1 MTRLRALQVNHSGDS
16 PGNLWRVISLSPRLL
31 GLTGPCLEGRGT
43 VTGSTR
49 KTSGFPPRGE
59 KHREGLDGDL
69 AESKRLKGIIKET
82 ANCK

>member
-1 MTRLRALQVNHSGDS
+1 MWG
-16 PGNLWRVISLSPRLL
+16 VISLSPRLL
-31 GLTGPCLEGRGT
+31 GLTGPYLEGRHT
-43 VTGSTR
+43 ATGPTQ
-49 KTSGFPPRGE
+49 KTSGFPPRRE

>member
-1 MTRLRALQVNHSGDS
+1 MWG
-16 PGNLWRVISLSPRLL
+16 VISLSPRLL
-31 GLTGPCLEGRGT
+31 GLTGPCLEGRHT
-43 VTGSTR
+43 ATGPTQ

-59 KHREGLDGDL
+59 KHRKGLDGDL